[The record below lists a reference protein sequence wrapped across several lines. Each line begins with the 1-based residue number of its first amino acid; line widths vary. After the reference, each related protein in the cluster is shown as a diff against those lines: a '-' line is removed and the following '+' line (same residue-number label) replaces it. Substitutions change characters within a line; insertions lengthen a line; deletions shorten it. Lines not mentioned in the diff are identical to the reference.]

1 MRTCLALRHALF
13 ATLALSNFC
22 VAEKMSLT
30 AAQSGAANNNALAFD
45 LYAQAR
51 AAAAD
56 SENFAFSP
64 VSISSAL
71 TMTLDGARASTAIQM
86 RSVLHL
92 PLEKTDALANTGA
105 LLKIIQTSAAATGVN
120 FKIAN
125 RLFGARGYHF
135 EPNFL
140 NRSERFFGAPLES
153 LDFARAAEKSRLH
166 INHWVETQTENRIKD
181 LLPAGGISANT
192 SLVLANAVY
201 FSADWNQTFAA
212 RSTRPAAFQL
222 TETNS
227 VLVPT
232 MSQSAVFR
240 FSKNQADSVL
250 EIPYVG
256 GTTSMLFVLPDRSSN
271 MAALEATLEA
281 TVLDQWLH
289 EMQPQQVLVYL
300 PKFEINST
308 QRLRHSLESLGMP
321 LAFDTV

>member
-125 RLFGARGYHF
+125 RLFGARG
-135 EPNFL
+135 
-140 NRSERFFGAPLES
+140 
-153 LDFARAAEKSRLH
+153 
-166 INHWVETQTENRIKD
+166 
-181 LLPAGGISANT
+181 
-192 SLVLANAVY
+192 
-201 FSADWNQTFAA
+201 
-212 RSTRPAAFQL
+212 
-222 TETNS
+222 
-227 VLVPT
+227 
-232 MSQSAVFR
+232 
-240 FSKNQADSVL
+240 
-250 EIPYVG
+250 
-256 GTTSMLFVLPDRSSN
+256 
-271 MAALEATLEA
+271 
-281 TVLDQWLH
+281 
-289 EMQPQQVLVYL
+289 
-300 PKFEINST
+300 
-308 QRLRHSLESLGMP
+308 
-321 LAFDTV
+321 